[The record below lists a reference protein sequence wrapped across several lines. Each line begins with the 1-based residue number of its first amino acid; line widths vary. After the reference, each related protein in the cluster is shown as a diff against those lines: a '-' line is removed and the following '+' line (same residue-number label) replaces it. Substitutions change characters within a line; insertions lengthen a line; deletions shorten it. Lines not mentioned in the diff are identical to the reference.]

1 LPGRRLS
8 GALAAGAPLA
18 AAAYALPAPAP
29 VSATARR
36 ALGLRASVAGARA
49 VALTFDDGPH
59 AEGTPAVLEALDAA
73 GARAT
78 FFLVGEQVERRP
90 SLAAEIAAAGHEVA
104 LHGQTHRSHLRL
116 RPRAVA
122 DDLKRGTAA
131 LVAATGRSPRLH
143 RPPYGLYSAASLR
156 LVRRRD
162 LEPVLWSLH
171 GRDWSRRATASSIAA
186 RLGAGLAAG
195 EVLLLHDADH
205 YAAPGSWR
213 RTAAALPRL
222 LDALADAGLEPGRI

>member
-1 LPGRRLS
+1 
-8 GALAAGAPLA
+8 
-18 AAAYALPAPAP
+18 
-29 VSATARR
+29 
-36 ALGLRASVAGARA
+36 
-49 VALTFDDGPH
+49 
-59 AEGTPAVLEALDAA
+59 
-73 GARAT
+73 
-78 FFLVGEQVERRP
+78 
-90 SLAAEIAAAGHEVA
+90 
-104 LHGQTHRSHLRL
+104 
-116 RPRAVA
+116 
-122 DDLKRGTAA
+122 
-131 LVAATGRSPRLH
+131 
-143 RPPYGLYSAASLR
+143 R